1 MDQTADEIRD
11 AVRRHY
17 ASLARGTDQGCGCS
31 SDGCCSGSPA
41 SSTLYDPSILTD
53 IPAEASGLSLGCGDP
68 VTLAEIQPGEVV
80 LDLGSGAGL
89 DCFLAARHAGET
101 GRAIGV
107 DMTPE
112 MIERARA
119 NQDRL
124 RMPNVEFRLGQ
135 LEALPVDDE
144 SVDLVISNCVIN
156 LVPNK
161 EAALREAFRVLRP
174 GGRLSVSDIV
184 TRGPFPEAL
193 RHDAELWSECVTG
206 AIELD
211 EFLSLL
217 TRVGFVDARAPATV
231 SATSML
237 DLPEGLPEILSARI
251 TARKPR

>member
-1 MDQTADEIRD
+1 MDLQADEIRD

-17 ASLARGTDQGCGCS
+17 AGLARGSEQGCGCS
-31 SDGCCSGSPA
+31 SDGCCSGSGA
-41 SSTLYDPSILTD
+41 SSALYDPGVLTD
-53 IPAEASGLSLGCGDP
+53 IPADASGLSLGCGDP

-89 DCFLAARHAGET
+89 DCFLAARQAGDG
-101 GRAIGV
+101 GRVIGV

-124 RMPNVEFRLGQ
+124 GLTNVEFRLGQ
-135 LEALPVDDE
+135 LESLPVEDE

-156 LVPNK
+156 LVPSK

-184 TRGPFPEAL
+184 TRGQFPEAL
-193 RHDAELWSECVTG
+193 RRDAELWSECVTG

-211 EFLSLL
+211 EFLALL
-217 TRVGFVDARAPATV
+217 TGVGFVDAHAPATV
-231 SATSML
+231 SATAML
-237 DLPEGLPEILSARI
+237 DLPEGLPEVLSARI
-251 TARKPR
+251 TARKPS

>member
-1 MDQTADEIRD
+1 MDQQVDDIRA

-17 ASLARGTDQGCGCS
+17 ASLARGSDPGCGCS
-31 SDGCCSGSPA
+31 SDGCCSGSSA

-89 DCFLAARHAGET
+89 DCFLAARHVGAT
-101 GRAIGV
+101 GRVIGV

-112 MIERARA
+112 MIEHARA

-124 RMPNVEFRLGQ
+124 GMANVEFRLGQ
-135 LEALPVDDE
+135 LESLPIDDE

-156 LVPNK
+156 LVPSK

-184 TRGPFPEAL
+184 TRGQFPEAL
-193 RHDAELWSECVTG
+193 RQDAELWSECVTG
-206 AIELD
+206 AIELT

-217 TRVGFVDARAPATV
+217 ARLGFVDVQAPATV
-231 SATSML
+231 SATAML
-237 DLPEGLPEILSARI
+237 DLPEGLPEMLSARI
-251 TARKPR
+251 AARKPG

>member
-1 MDQTADEIRD
+1 MDQQADEIRA

-17 ASLARGTDQGCGCS
+17 AGLARGSDQRCGS
-31 SDGCCSGSPA
+31 ASDGCCPGSPA
-41 SSTLYDPSILTD
+41 SSMLYDPSILSD
-53 IPAEASGLSLGCGDP
+53 IPAEASDLSLGCGDP
-68 VTLAEIQPGEVV
+68 VTLAGIQPGEVV

-89 DCFLAARHAGET
+89 DCFLAARHVGET
-101 GRAIGV
+101 GRVIGV

-119 NQDRL
+119 NQNRL
-124 RMPNVEFRLGQ
+124 GMTNVEFRLGH
-135 LEALPVDDE
+135 LESLPVDDE

-161 EAALREAFRVLRP
+161 EAALREAFRALRP
-174 GGRLSVSDIV
+174 GGRLSVSDVV
-184 TRGPFPEAL
+184 TRGKFPEAL
-193 RHDAELWSECVTG
+193 RQDAELWSECVGG

-217 TRVGFVDARAPATV
+217 TRVGFVEAHAPTTV

-237 DLPEGLPEILSARI
+237 DLPEGLPEVLSARI

>member
-1 MDQTADEIRD
+1 MDPQAEEIRA

-17 ASLARGTDQGCGCS
+17 GELARGSDQGCGCS
-31 SDGCCSGSPA
+31 SEGCCSGSST
-41 SSTLYDPSILTD
+41 SSTLYEPNTLTEL
-53 IPAEASGLSLGCGDP
+53 PAEASDLSLGCGDP
-68 VTLAEIQPGEVV
+68 VTLAEIQPGEVI

-89 DCFLAARHAGET
+89 DCFLAARHTGET
-101 GRAIGV
+101 GRVIGV

-119 NQDRL
+119 NQERL
-124 RMPNVEFRLGQ
+124 GLTNVEFRLGQ
-135 LEALPVDDE
+135 LESLPVDDA

-184 TRGPFPEAL
+184 TQGRFPEAL
-193 RHDAELWSECVTG
+193 RQDPELWSGCVSG

-217 TRVGFVDARAPATV
+217 TRVGFVEARAPATV
-231 SATSML
+231 SATAML
-237 DLPEGLPEILSARI
+237 DLPEGLPEVLSARI